1 MMQTPIS
8 LRCFRLKGLYVVQAS
23 TAGEGQRTNGEERR
37 AAAMGSEESFHR
49 AHGHGTMFSAKRAG
63 VRAMPEAHLY
73 APPVMAVQ
81 QTTTDYSDV

>member
-1 MMQTPIS
+1 
-8 LRCFRLKGLYVVQAS
+8 
-23 TAGEGQRTNGEERR
+23 
-37 AAAMGSEESFHR
+37 
-49 AHGHGTMFSAKRAG
+49 MFSAKRAG